1 MNTLRKDIQ
10 GYNESLEKISP
21 MKVASS
27 RELFP
32 QMANEGNKSEETQNT
47 SRILKIS
54 NIENFDAL
62 IEKLQSFGKILFC
75 EPHYLNKE

>member
-1 MNTLRKDIQ
+1 MYEIDNTLRKDIQ

-32 QMANEGNKSEETQNT
+32 QMAN
-47 SRILKIS
+47 
-54 NIENFDAL
+54 
-62 IEKLQSFGKILFC
+62 
-75 EPHYLNKE
+75 

>member
-1 MNTLRKDIQ
+1 MYEIDNTLRKDIH
-10 GYNESLEKISP
+10 GYNESYEKISP

-32 QMANEGNKSEETQNT
+32 QMANQCNKSEETQNT

-54 NIENFDAL
+54 NI
-62 IEKLQSFGKILFC
+62 
-75 EPHYLNKE
+75 